1 MTELNRKSILARLLA
16 KENIQV
22 EQCNH
27 PTAFFDVERR
37 ILGIPYWKGVSND
50 LYDLF
55 VGHEVGHALYTPA
68 DGWHTSTKEIPGC
81 PRSYINIVED
91 IRIEKK
97 VLNEYP
103 GLIGSFMRGY
113 KDLLDR
119 DFFGIG
125 QTPVHTMSFMNRL
138 NIHSKTRGQ
147 VKVPF
152 SAKEH
157 QYVDMAM
164 AVETWEDVIQVC
176 RELLVFVEKEIKLN
190 LPSVVVTDGGNLPKK
205 VVVVETNTNP
215 DSNEEDLNEREEAKA
230 DVKTDDDED
239 DVSSTVDN
247 SNPIDNDNQENNPE
261 SFDDDDQEE
270 EPVVSVG
277 GNNATDPE
285 RVETDEI
292 FRDKIANS
300 MVDSVHNGGTLY
312 VKGPSKKDVNSV
324 VVPYEKVAFHRY
336 NYTDYPTSKYQ
347 KFLKTIKDPVNVM
360 VKEFEM
366 RKTARRFA
374 RAKISTKGSLN
385 MSALH
390 RYKFDDNIFKQ
401 VTHFDDDT
409 SHGIVMVIDYSA
421 SMRSII
427 SKVIKQLLILVSFC
441 KRVNIP
447 FEVYGFTNPSYN
459 HSLPLHNIFTKVDL
473 RRTHIF
479 KLIDSSMSKATYEEA
494 FKILFA
500 QTVSFSK
507 WHGSME
513 RMQGTPLVSTI
524 IAMYH
529 VIEEF
534 KAKHNVQKMKFITLT
549 DGGSDHLGISYG
561 NDIGKFR
568 ANKLVLEIL
577 NKKIP
582 CMHNFN
588 TADVLNGL
596 RNMGITTVNF
606 DIMSARS
613 ITWRVGI
620 NKKLTPEEKQVL
632 LEKVD
637 ADGYYTM
644 DDIEG
649 YDRKILLAIQRKA
662 IKAPTAG
669 STLETPEKD
678 EDEEEGDEFFE
689 GFSDLTKQ
697 RKHNR
702 IIAAKFAE
710 MIA

>member
-1 MTELNRKSILARLLA
+1 MTQVNRKSILARLLA

-22 EQCNH
+22 EQTNH
-27 PTAFFDVERR
+27 PTAFFDVEHR
-37 ILGIPYWKGVSND
+37 ILGLPYWKGVSND

-119 DFFGIG
+119 DFFGISR
-125 QTPVHTMSFMNRL
+125 THVHTMSFMNRL
-138 NIHSKTRGQ
+138 NIHSKTRGL

-152 SAKEH
+152 SAKERP
-157 QYVDMAM
+157 YVDMAM
-164 AVETWEDVIQVC
+164 SVETWDDVIRVC
-176 RELLVFVEKEIKLN
+176 RELLAFVEKEVTLN
-190 LPSVVVTDGGNLPKK
+190 LQSPGTVGDKPTKTKPESKTTKEL
-205 VVVVETNTNP
+205 
-215 DSNEEDLNEREEAKA
+215 EEALEEA
-230 DVKTDDDED
+230 IEDEQVDVEFDDNEHSSTETDDD
-239 DVSSTVDN
+239 N
-247 SNPIDNDNQENNPE
+247 IQENE
-261 SFDDDDQEE
+261 SM
-270 EPVVSVG
+270 VSVG
-277 GNNATDPE
+277 GSEPSDPE
-285 RVETDEI
+285 KVETDEI
-292 FRDKIANS
+292 FRDAIAKS
-300 MVDSVHNGGTLY
+300 MVDSSHDGGSLY
-312 VKGPSKKDVNSV
+312 VKGPSKKEAFDVIVS
-324 VVPYEKVAFHRY
+324 YEKVATHRY
-336 NYTDYPTSKYQ
+336 NYSRDYPTSKYH
-347 KFLKTIKDPVNVM
+347 KYLKAIKDPVNVM

-374 RAKISTKGSLN
+374 RARTSTNGSLN

-401 VTHFDDDT
+401 VTQFDDDT
-409 SHGIVMVIDYSA
+409 SHGIIMIIDYSA

-427 SKVIKQLLILVSFC
+427 SKVIKQLLVLVSFC

-447 FEVYGFTNPSYN
+447 FEVYGFTNPSYYSEPKGPS
-459 HSLPLHNIFTKVDL
+459 HSIFTKVDL
-473 RRTHIF
+473 SRTHIF

-494 FKILFA
+494 FKVLFA

-513 RMQGTPLVSTI
+513 RMSGTPLISTI
-524 IAMYH
+524 SAMYH

-549 DGGSDHLGISYG
+549 DGGSDHLIVNYG
-561 NDIGKFR
+561 SDVRNLR
-568 ANKLVLEIL
+568 ANKNVLDIM
-577 NKKIP
+577 NKKIT
-582 CMHNFN
+582 CGTSIN
-588 TADVLNGL
+588 TKDVLNGL
-596 RNMGITTVNF
+596 RVMGVTTINF

-613 ITWRVGI
+613 IAWMAGRA
-620 NKKLTPEEKQVL
+620 
-632 LEKVD
+632 EKVSAED
-637 ADGYYTM
+637 MQEFTAKIEAAGYYTM
-644 DDIEG
+644 DNIEG
-649 YDRKILLAIQRKA
+649 YDRKILLALQRTN
-662 IKAPTAG
+662 IKNTPGGA
-669 STLETPEKD
+669 SEETRD
-678 EDEEEGDEFFE
+678 DDDDQFFE

-697 RKHNR
+697 KKHNR
-702 IIAAKFAE
+702 IVAAKFAE